1 MSESPRSPTK
11 DCFNIQQF
19 SLFVKGFPG
28 LFIYSIMV
36 SLKKYTKEQIL
47 NECKQRFSKIASLLD
62 EEDYLDRLEQSIT
75 WLDQAI
81 FAPRA
86 IVFEPKDVISYKGG
100 CFIDVS
106 AYKIDV
112 INNAYYAD
120 TFDDQLN
127 TILPEVGLMP
137 YILGAQTF
145 TSLSSVA
152 DYLALR
158 TNLNLMSRQLEMD
171 GDYELWPADSEGR
184 QLLQVKNN
192 KIIRIEF
199 LPSLDRAA
207 DEWTLYDFEYAA
219 LKDILFDKCNLYNA
233 ELQLSAT
240 SLGVGKEAQTLT
252 TYWQNKLDKDVKEF
266 QEKALVTYI
275 A

>member
-1 MSESPRSPTK
+1 
-11 DCFNIQQF
+11 
-19 SLFVKGFPG
+19 
-28 LFIYSIMV
+28 MV

-47 NECKQRFSKIASLLD
+47 TECKQRFAKIASLLD

-127 TILPEVGLMP
+127 TILPEGGLMP

-158 TNLNLMSRQLEMD
+158 TNLNLMSRQLEME

-199 LPSLDRAA
+199 LPSLDRNA

-219 LKDILFDKCNLYNA
+219 LKDVLFDKCNLYNA

-266 QEKALVTYI
+266 QDKALVTYI

>member
-1 MSESPRSPTK
+1 
-11 DCFNIQQF
+11 
-19 SLFVKGFPG
+19 
-28 LFIYSIMV
+28 MV

-47 NECKQRFSKIASLLD
+47 SECKRRFDKIASLLD
-62 EEDYLDRLEQSIT
+62 EEDYVDMLEQSVS
-75 WLDQAI
+75 WLDQSI

-86 IVFEPKDVISYKGG
+86 VVFEPKDVMTYKGG

-112 INNAYYAD
+112 INNAYYKD

-158 TNLNLMSRQLEMD
+158 TNLNLMSRQLELD

-184 QLLQVKNN
+184 RLLQVKNN
-192 KIIRIEF
+192 NIIRIEF
-199 LPSLDRAA
+199 LPSLDRK
-207 DEWTLYDFEYAA
+207 DSSWMLYDFEYAA
-219 LKDILFDKCNLYNA
+219 LKDVLFDKCNLLNA
-233 ELQLSAT
+233 EMQMSAT
-240 SLGVGKEAQTLT
+240 ALGVAKEITNVIN
-252 TYWQNKLDKDVKEF
+252 YWKEKLEKDIKEF
-266 QEKALVTYI
+266 QDKALVTYL